1 VNVSV
6 TTAKDNV
13 TRILINPRLATLEN
27 KQLRVYHGGSSQ
39 DHLFVLQCK
48 MIMHGKWTYN
58 YESAKCLAPLVIPR
72 MYTKFLNCLNSSR
85 GLREAVERLFQK
97 NLSTQEDF
105 IAEYETH
112 KKDVTKSCYQELL
125 AQANCVHTAT
135 SQAEAVKRCH
145 GNTSSF
151 SIIRPAAGLRL
162 QKQDAFPSIEQ
173 FDGTLKSLRKR
184 SRHQLLSLANNPV
197 AIVSRDNPHVP
208 GGNIDTGHRLTGAV
222 TKLLTDA
229 DNWVVGN
236 VAATACAPGAVGS
249 AACTYGANMMYSGSG
264 IDQRFDN
271 YVKSKHPEI
280 ESTVRWALDTP
291 DRVDSLYQ
299 SQSNPILG
307 A

>member
-1 VNVSV
+1 MVNVARKEIRADSDRKIQATSNLNQQVQETKWVPPPVKRVIDQGAKLSNTLERAKRDLITKPVETVKKVAAKGKQIACGFSLFGKKLPGCFFFKRLESHIFSIKRLAKPWSHRSVVVFFRDANIRLAVNVSV

-13 TRILINPRLATLEN
+13 TQILFNPRLATLEN

-105 IAEYETH
+105 IAEYKAH

-135 SQAEAVKRCH
+135 TQAEAVNRCH
-145 GNTSSF
+145 GNTSPF
-151 SIIRPAAGLRL
+151 SIIRPAARFRLR
-162 QKQDAFPSIEQ
+162 
-173 FDGTLKSLRKR
+173 
-184 SRHQLLSLANNPV
+184 
-197 AIVSRDNPHVP
+197 P
-208 GGNIDTGHRLTGAV
+208 GNAGWI
-222 TKLLTDA
+222 
-229 DNWVVGN
+229 
-236 VAATACAPGAVGS
+236 P
-249 AACTYGANMMYSGSG
+249 
-264 IDQRFDN
+264 
-271 YVKSKHPEI
+271 
-280 ESTVRWALDTP
+280 
-291 DRVDSLYQ
+291 
-299 SQSNPILG
+299 
-307 A
+307 